1 MVAMNNPTLEQFDRA
16 LEDWVDERFIT
27 RKELRTVAMF
37 TMYLVNLATHDGWVY
52 HGHSWK
58 ESEYLGCLVIKALKD
73 DIPQVVFTS
82 AKTYTDGIA
91 IFLRKM
97 EEDRLQWVPDKYRQ

>member
-1 MVAMNNPTLEQFDRA
+1 MVSMENPTLGEFDKA
-16 LEDWVDERFIT
+16 LDDWVDERFIT
-27 RKELRTVAMF
+27 RKEIKSAAMF
-37 TMYLVNLATHDGWVY
+37 LMYIVNLATHDGWVY
-52 HGHSWK
+52 CGHSWK
-58 ESEYLGCLVIKALKD
+58 ESEYLGCLVVKAVKD
-73 DIPQVVFTS
+73 DTPQVVFTS